1 MSRGNMQWSL
11 LNSWQ
16 ESFQDLVTGML
27 GMSLTAITTGFPYLI
42 QADWTI
48 SEQSIRVPAMPR
60 GSSACFVVYQQFLYA
75 PGWLLT
81 PLLFSRVQLGARSLG
96 PKKMSLPSLKS
107 WNFCWPGKETQLR
120 AQDATLGKSWRRSP
134 GKERRQHPETSGNL
148 CNLGKNVLFLKT
160 GMDLGLVT
168 CTYILILSFQ
178 NYDQM

>member
-1 MSRGNMQWSL
+1 
-11 LNSWQ
+11 
-16 ESFQDLVTGML
+16 ML
-27 GMSLTAITTGFPYLI
+27 RMSLTAITAGFPHLV

-48 SEQSIRVPAMPR
+48 CEQSIRVPAMPR
-60 GSSACFVVYQQFLYA
+60 GSSACFVVYQQFLHA

-81 PLLFSRVQLGARSLG
+81 PWLFSRGWLCARSFG
-96 PKKMSLPSLKS
+96 PEKMSLPTLES
-107 WNFCWPGKETQLR
+107 WNFCCSGKETQLR
-120 AQDATLGKSWRRSP
+120 AQDVGKSWRRSP

>member
-1 MSRGNMQWSL
+1 MFLFICLAICVFFCEL
-11 LNSWQ
+11 L
-16 ESFQDLVTGML
+16 
-27 GMSLTAITTGFPYLI
+27 
-42 QADWTI
+42 
-48 SEQSIRVPAMPR
+48 
-60 GSSACFVVYQQFLYA
+60 CA

-81 PLLFSRVQLGARSLG
+81 PLLFSRVRLCARSLG